1 MGEST
6 ALVAERAARDTAQR
20 TSAVSPRPVP
30 TLAPHIIST
39 VDMLQSVGPGLPIAP
54 IAPIAPLTTH
64 AVKSSTVTRR
74 PLSGGAIP
82 TQAHGL
88 QVHSAHLRAK
98 PPHAV
103 GRDSA
108 QLLFQGRRGSAP
120 PGGRRTPSRGTV
132 PRFADMHSPDLAPSE
147 RATREGRR
155 PRSAMSITLPSA
167 FSQSQPQLPRAQKC
181 GFAQP
186 APLPSG
192 LTAGAGNEL
201 SPWDG
206 RRASGFEEL
215 VVRKVH
221 ADSRVP

>member
-54 IAPIAPLTTH
+54 VAPIAPLTTH
-64 AVKSSTVTRR
+64 AAKSSTATQR

-88 QVHSAHLRAK
+88 QGHSTHSRAK

-108 QLLFQGRRGSAP
+108 QLLFQGQRGSAP

-132 PRFADMHSPDLAPSE
+132 PRSTDIHSNDLAPFE
-147 RATREGRR
+147 RAARDGRR

-167 FSQSQPQLPRAQKC
+167 FSQSQPQSARTGPRFRA
-181 GFAQP
+181 AR
-186 APLPSG
+186 
-192 LTAGAGNEL
+192 TAALGSHG
-201 SPWDG
+201 G
-206 RRASGFEEL
+206 RW
-215 VVRKVH
+215 K
-221 ADSRVP
+221 